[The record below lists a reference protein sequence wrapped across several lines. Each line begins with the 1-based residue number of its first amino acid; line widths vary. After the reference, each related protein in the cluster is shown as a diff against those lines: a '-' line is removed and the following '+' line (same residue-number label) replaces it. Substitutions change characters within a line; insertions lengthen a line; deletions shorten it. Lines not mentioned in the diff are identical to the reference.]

1 MNEAMFKDVCVR
13 AKKGDSFS
21 YQLLSR
27 MQSDC
32 KYFLGNGNRYEGHL
46 WGGSVKNH
54 LSYMRKLYTSFPKDL
69 RPEWLTEEELNYYEK
84 EMKKGKE

>member
-1 MNEAMFKDVCVR
+1 MNEEFFATVCTR

-21 YQLLSR
+21 YQLLGR
-27 MQSDC
+27 LQADC

-46 WGGSVKNH
+46 WGGTVKNH

-69 RPEWLTEEELNYYEK
+69 RPEWLTEEQLNQYEK
-84 EMKKGKE
+84 EMSEKK